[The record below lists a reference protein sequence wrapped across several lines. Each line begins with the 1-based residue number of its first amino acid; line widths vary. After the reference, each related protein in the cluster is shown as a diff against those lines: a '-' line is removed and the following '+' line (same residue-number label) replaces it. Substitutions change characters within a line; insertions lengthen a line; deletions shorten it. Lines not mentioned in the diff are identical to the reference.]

1 MVGVAYVPFLK
12 SNDKK
17 TTESVEAK
25 DTECTEGL
33 IVVTK
38 ELNRKKPIFIN
49 EENIHRYLFPHCCH
63 AIPGDDVLG
72 YIDNKNHI
80 EIHKRACPVAAKLK
94 ASYGGRILDAKW
106 DMHRRLFFDAT
117 IEIRGIDRSGML
129 HDISDVLS
137 DQLGI
142 NIRKITISSDNGIF
156 EGTIE
161 MQVHDR
167 KDVQFIVESMKN
179 IKDVQEV
186 LEVL

>member
-1 MVGVAYVPFLK
+1 MPNGI
-12 SNDKK
+12 
-17 TTESVEAK
+17 
-25 DTECTEGL
+25 CT
-33 IVVTK
+33 VD
-38 ELNRKKPIFIN
+38 
-49 EENIHRYLFPHCCH
+49 C
-63 AIPGDDVLG
+63 
-72 YIDNKNHI
+72 
-80 EIHKRACPVAAKLK
+80 
-94 ASYGGRILDAKW
+94 SS
-106 DMHRRLFFDAT
+106 